1 VYDLLYV
8 ARPGAFDAWRGDFQ
22 RLVESFAGE

>member
-8 ARPGAFDAWRGDFQ
+8 AAPDVFEAWRGDFK
-22 RLVESFAGE
+22 RFVESFAGR